1 MEVLGIVEQNGS
13 QFEGDTDQEL
23 VKRRAALANAYRA
36 LPEYGST
43 EFWSIV
49 EEPDLKVAL
58 SLEILVKCTRVAI
71 ASGDDTA
78 RNRIVEVIVRR
89 TQASNEYWARHV
101 LNRVHLRPEER
112 SILVRD
118 LYADLC
124 EHLIRALMDMKRL
137 FWEENFQH
145 CMLFERKHVFQA
157 FMTRE
162 GLWLKQH
169 REGVVG
175 RRIPRMLIASIDQP
189 VLHANGEFWE
199 PDFEDE
205 QAQQALL
212 SVEQSDLPLL
222 VLHLPEKLKAVIL
235 LIFWEGRT
243 EKDTARILGVTDRT
257 VRNRLSEALK
267 SLRHILV
274 AQGGTMYE

>member
-1 MEVLGIVEQNGS
+1 MEQKGS
-13 QFEGDTDQEL
+13 QLEGDTDQDL

-43 EFWSIV
+43 RFWNTV
-49 EEPDLKVAL
+49 EEPDVKVAL
-58 SLEILVKCTRVAI
+58 SLEILVKCVRVAI
-71 ASGDDTA
+71 ARGDDDG

-89 TQASNEYWARHV
+89 TQASNEYWAHHV

-112 SILVRD
+112 SILIRD

-145 CMLFERKHVFQA
+145 SMLFERKHVFRA

-169 REGVVG
+169 GDGLVS

-199 PDFEDE
+199 PDIEDE

-243 EKDTARILGVTDRT
+243 EKDTAQILGVTDRT

-267 SLRHILV
+267 SLRDILV
-274 AQGGTMYE
+274 AQGGTICQ

>member
-1 MEVLGIVEQNGS
+1 MEQKGP
-13 QFEGDTDQEL
+13 QFEENTDHDL
-23 VKRRAALANAYRA
+23 VKRRTAFANAYRA
-36 LPEYGST
+36 LPKYGST

-58 SLEILVKCTRVAI
+58 PLEILVKCARVAI
-71 ASGDDTA
+71 ARRDDVV
-78 RNRIVEVIVRR
+78 RNRIIEVIVRR
-89 TQASNEYWARHV
+89 TQTSNEYWARHV
-101 LNRVHLRPEER
+101 LNGVHLPPKER
-112 SILVRD
+112 SILISD

-145 CMLFERKHVFQA
+145 CLLFERKHVFQS

-169 REGVVG
+169 RERVVS

-205 QAQQALL
+205 HAQQAFLT
-212 SVEQSDLPLL
+212 VEQSDLPLL
-222 VLHLPEKLKAVIL
+222 VLHLPEKLRAVIL

-243 EKDTARILGVTDRT
+243 EKDTAKILGVTDRT

-267 SLRHILV
+267 SLRDILV
-274 AQGGTMYE
+274 TQGRTIV

>member
-1 MEVLGIVEQNGS
+1 MI
-13 QFEGDTDQEL
+13 
-23 VKRRAALANAYRA
+23 
-36 LPEYGST
+36 
-43 EFWSIV
+43 

-58 SLEILVKCTRVAI
+58 SLEILVKCARVAI
-71 ASGDDTA
+71 TRGDDAA
-78 RNRIVEVIVRR
+78 RNRIIEEIVRR

-101 LNRVHLRPEER
+101 LNGVHFRPKER
-112 SILVRD
+112 SILISD

-145 CMLFERKHVFQA
+145 CLLFERKHVFQA

-205 QAQQALL
+205 HAQQAFL
-212 SVEQSDLPLL
+212 SIEQSDLPLL
-222 VLHLPEKLKAVIL
+222 VLHLPEKLRAVIL

-243 EKDTARILGVTDRT
+243 EKDTAHILGVTDRT

-267 SLRHILV
+267 SLRDILV
-274 AQGGTMYE
+274 TQEGTIVWMESRKRLYSVSLHVTLQSYVQVNIHV

>member
-1 MEVLGIVEQNGS
+1 LGIVEQKGS
-13 QFEGDTDQEL
+13 QFEGHTDQDL
-23 VKRRAALANAYRA
+23 VKRRAALGNAYRA

-43 EFWSIV
+43 KFWSMI

-58 SLEILVKCTRVAI
+58 SLEILVKCARVAI
-71 ASGDDTA
+71 ARGDDAA
-78 RNRIVEVIVRR
+78 RNRIIEVIVRR

-101 LNRVHLRPEER
+101 LNAAYLRPKER
-112 SILVRD
+112 SILISD

-145 CMLFERKHVFQA
+145 CLLFERKHVFQA

-205 QAQQALL
+205 HAQQAFL

-222 VLHLPEKLKAVIL
+222 VLHLPEKLRAVIL

-243 EKDTARILGVTDRT
+243 EKDTAHILGVTDRT

-267 SLRHILV
+267 SLRDILV
-274 AQGGTMYE
+274 TQGGTII